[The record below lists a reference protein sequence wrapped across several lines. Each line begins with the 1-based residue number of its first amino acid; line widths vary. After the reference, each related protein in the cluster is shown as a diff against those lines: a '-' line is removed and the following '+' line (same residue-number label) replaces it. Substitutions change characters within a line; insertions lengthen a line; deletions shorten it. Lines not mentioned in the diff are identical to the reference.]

1 MSTRLVFGYR
11 VLVCK
16 YSSIIRV
23 SCEYLN
29 NSRLTQ
35 TRVEF
40 FKSLAQ
46 MERRRKEWLRNPL
59 HLVAAV
65 NVQPLANSGEQEIQ
79 KADSV
84 GGVGDWGE
92 REGEGKLVFRSISPT
107 SFHPRW
113 DGGTAAAAACFCFNQ
128 LHRGWLGPLPPVPAP
143 RAQSRDLGMDITAG
157 TFVFGHDS
165 SFKGSWIEQ

>member
-46 MERRRKEWLRNPL
+46 MERRRKEWLRNPRL

-79 KADSV
+79 KPASV

-92 REGEGKLVFRSISPT
+92 REGKLVFRSISPT

-113 DGGTAAAAACFCFNQ
+113 DGGRRRRQHVFVSINCTGA
-128 LHRGWLGPLPPVPAP
+128 GWVPSLPSLPLAP
-143 RAQSRDLGMDITAG
+143 SPGI
-157 TFVFGHDS
+157 
-165 SFKGSWIEQ
+165 